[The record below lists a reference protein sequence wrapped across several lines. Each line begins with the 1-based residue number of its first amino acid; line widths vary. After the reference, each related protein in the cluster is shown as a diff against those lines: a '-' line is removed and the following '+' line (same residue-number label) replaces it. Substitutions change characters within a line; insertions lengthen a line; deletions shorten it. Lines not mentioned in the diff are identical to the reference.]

1 MKGSAMTT
9 RTIPALLFTILSI
22 AICNQA
28 TPSAQPKGERVT
40 VTGEVVEMWC
50 YLEAGD
56 RGAAKKACAT
66 ACAKAGNPIALVDDT
81 GQLFVLAGLKSH
93 QPAQELLLGKMSE
106 RVTVTG
112 TLVKNPNAQMIY
124 IDTVK

>member
-1 MKGSAMTT
+1 MKTP
-9 RTIPALLFTILSI
+9 RVLSVMFSI
-22 AICNQA
+22 VLAGIFNTA
-28 TPSAQPKGERVT
+28 VPMAQPKGERVT

-66 ACAKAGNPIALVDDT
+66 ACAKAGNPIALIDDK

-106 RVTVTG
+106 RVTITG
-112 TLVKNPNAQMIY
+112 TLVKNTNVQMIY
-124 IDTVK
+124 IDAVR

>member
-1 MKGSAMTT
+1 MKSPTLFSVLISTALVGIFTT
-9 RTIPALLFTILSI
+9 AAPL
-22 AICNQA
+22 
-28 TPSAQPKGERVT
+28 AQPKGERIT

-66 ACAKAGNPIALVDDT
+66 ACAKAGNPIALIDDK

-93 QPAQELLLGKMSE
+93 QPAQELLLDKMSE
-106 RVTVTG
+106 RVTLTG
-112 TLVKNPNAQMIY
+112 TLVKNPHAQMIY
-124 IDTVK
+124 IESVR

>member
-1 MKGSAMTT
+1 MKTT
-9 RTIPALLFTILSI
+9 TLLSVMISTVLAGIFTTSVL
-22 AICNQA
+22 
-28 TPSAQPKGERVT
+28 TAQPKGERVT

-56 RGAAKKACAT
+56 RGASKKACAT
-66 ACAKAGNPIALVDDT
+66 ACAKAGNPIALVDEK

-93 QPAQELLLGKMSE
+93 QPAQELLLDKMSE

-124 IDTVK
+124 IDTVR

>member
-1 MKGSAMTT
+1 MRQPQLFS
-9 RTIPALLFTILSI
+9 LLFTTVLV
-22 AICNQA
+22 AIFA
-28 TPSAQPKGERVT
+28 TAAPMAEPKGKRIT

-66 ACAKAGNPIALVDDT
+66 ACAKAGNPIALVGDE
-81 GQLFVLAGLKSH
+81 GELYVLAGLKSH
-93 QPAQELLLGKMSE
+93 QPALELLVDRMSE
-106 RVTVTG
+106 RVTVSG

-124 IDTVK
+124 IDSVH

>member
-1 MKGSAMTT
+1 MKSLRLFSALISTVLAGIFTT
-9 RTIPALLFTILSI
+9 AVLT
-22 AICNQA
+22 
-28 TPSAQPKGERVT
+28 AQPKGERVT

-66 ACAKAGNPIALVDDT
+66 ACAKAGNPVALVDDK

-93 QPAQELLLGKMSE
+93 QPAQELLLDKMSE

-124 IDTVK
+124 IDTVR

>member
-1 MKGSAMTT
+1 MFTT
-9 RTIPALLFTILSI
+9 VLAGIVTTAALI
-22 AICNQA
+22 
-28 TPSAQPKGERVT
+28 AQPKGERFT

-66 ACAKAGNPIALVDDT
+66 ACAKAGNPIALIDDK
-81 GQLFVLAGLKSH
+81 GELYLLAGLKSH

-112 TLVKNPNAQMIY
+112 TLVKNPKVQMIY
-124 IDTVK
+124 IESVR

>member
-1 MKGSAMTT
+1 MKSLTLFS
-9 RTIPALLFTILSI
+9 ALLSTVLAGIFTTAVL
-22 AICNQA
+22 
-28 TPSAQPKGERVT
+28 TAQPKGERVT

-66 ACAKAGNPIALVDDT
+66 ACAKAGNPIALVDDK

-93 QPAQELLLGKMSE
+93 QPAQELLLDKMSE

-124 IDTVK
+124 IDTVR

>member
-1 MKGSAMTT
+1 MRLARWG
-9 RTIPALLFTILSI
+9 ALLVTLVTLVGMS
-22 AICNQA
+22 AVN
-28 TPSAQPKGERVT
+28 AQPKGERVT

-66 ACAKAGNPIALVDDT
+66 ACAKAGNPIAIVDAA
-81 GQLFVLAGLKSH
+81 GNLYVAAGLKSH
-93 QPAQELLLGKMSE
+93 QPAQELLLDKMSE

-112 TLVKNPNAQMIY
+112 TLVKNSGVQMIY
-124 IDTVK
+124 IDSVK

>member
-1 MKGSAMTT
+1 MRYPQLLSVVVTT
-9 RTIPALLFTILSI
+9 VLVSVFTI
-22 AICNQA
+22 AA
-28 TPSAQPKGERVT
+28 PFAQPKGERLT

-66 ACAKAGNPIALVDDT
+66 ACAKAGNPIALVDDK
-81 GQLFVLAGLKSH
+81 GGLYLLAGLKSH
-93 QPAQELLLGKMSE
+93 QPAHELLLDKMSE

-112 TLVKNPNAQMIY
+112 TLVRSRNARMVY
-124 IDTVK
+124 IESVQ